1 MYTDANQAS
10 TIPHIRIH
18 KIQAAEGK
26 TRFWPS
32 CRDVVCVGRP
42 WPRFSCQAKVCQL
55 DQLCAVTQ
63 QILWLQISVK
73 ETWETQQQTHV
84 HRCTQRLL
92 YLQISVKE
100 TSETQQQTH
109 VHRCTQRLLYLQI
122 SVKETSETQQQ
133 THVHRCTQRL
143 LYLQISV
150 KETSETQ
157 QQTHVHRCWLMCSRL
172 RFLLWAREKT
182 DFYITSTPSI
192 IYRDWAFHCTV
203 RFLLWAWEKT
213 HFYIMSTPSV
223 IYRDWAFHCTV
234 TQCFIAVYMVAQI
247 CHTDLSRDQKTFN
260 ANVSVHLYITV

>member
-10 TIPHIRIH
+10 AVPQIRIH

-109 VHRCTQRLLYLQI
+109 VHRCW
-122 SVKETSETQQQ
+122 S
-133 THVHRCTQRL
+133 
-143 LYLQISV
+143 
-150 KETSETQ
+150 
-157 QQTHVHRCWLMCSRL
+157 MCSRL
-172 RFLLWAREKT
+172 RFLLWDREKT

-223 IYRDWAFHCTV
+223 IDRDWAFHCTV

-260 ANVSVHLYITV
+260 ANVSVHLCITV